1 MKLYTNGIN
10 LYLNYYYLD
19 KMSLQSVKGESINIE
34 STNNSEPTNSS
45 SLRVKCLVQQCT
57 SAKLYTK
64 LAENNCDGEFVQVY
78 YRNIIFLKIL
88 FF

>member
-1 MKLYTNGIN
+1 MKIYTNGIN

-19 KMSLQSVKGESINIE
+19 KMSLQSVKGESFNIE

-64 LAENNCDGEFVQVY
+64 LAENNCDGEFVQV
-78 YRNIIFLKIL
+78 L
-88 FF
+88 

>member
-1 MKLYTNGIN
+1 
-10 LYLNYYYLD
+10 
-19 KMSLQSVKGESINIE
+19 MSLKSVKGESINIE

-64 LAENNCDGEFVQVY
+64 LAENNCDGEFVQVLEILY
-78 YRNIIFLKIL
+78 FLRIL